1 MRGVAALSESVGS
14 SDAGPP
20 EQHPQT
26 GGLEPSHIGTAGFLK
41 RRLRYPCARLPS
53 SSSSRSR
60 LGETDLP
67 FPGIRDGRES
77 AHARLRPLLSSCAHF
92 GAVRARLAAC
102 LRRKRSGSMV
112 GALPRVL
119 PSLSRR
125 LATARARRCLELPSG
140 SRRRTSRCVE
150 LRSAIVGPR
159 HLRERRASAAPS
171 LAASS

>member
-53 SSSSRSR
+53 SSSRSR
-60 LGETDLP
+60 LGETELP
-67 FPGIRDGRES
+67 FPGTRDGRES
-77 AHARLRPLLSSCAHF
+77 AHARLRPLLSSCAHL
-92 GAVRARLAAC
+92 GAVCARLAAC

-125 LATARARRCLELPSG
+125 LATARARRCSELPSG
-140 SRRRTSRCVE
+140 SRRRTSRCVG
-150 LRSAIVGPR
+150 LGSAIVGPR
-159 HLRERRASAAPS
+159 HLRERRASSAPS